1 MDEDFNAY
9 LQDILFTFI
18 CGLDVILT
26 GKNPAQVTHNSKN
39 QIKDVKE
46 VVEDGMLYYLSDGGY
61 SRVSIGLRYNEDN
74 KQEEMF
80 LILCSESTDRV
91 KINWSHSV
99 AVEIR
104 TEIVNFLT
112 AYLANLQ
119 LEEEGA

>member
-9 LQDILFTFI
+9 LQDILFTFLR
-18 CGLDVILT
+18 GLDIILT
-26 GKNPAQVTHNSKN
+26 GKHPAQVNHTSKN
-39 QIKDVKE
+39 QIKNVRE
-46 VVEDGMLYYLSDGGY
+46 VVEDGMIYYLSDGGY

-80 LILCSESTDRV
+80 LTLCSESTDRV
-91 KINWSHSV
+91 RLNWTHSV
-99 AVEIR
+99 AVELR